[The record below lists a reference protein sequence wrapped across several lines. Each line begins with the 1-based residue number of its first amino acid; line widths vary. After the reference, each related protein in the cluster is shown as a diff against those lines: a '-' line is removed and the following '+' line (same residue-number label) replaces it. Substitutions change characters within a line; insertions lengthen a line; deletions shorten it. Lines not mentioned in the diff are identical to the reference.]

1 MSIKLGIIGTGNMG
15 RNHVRVA
22 KELTNCF
29 ELVSVFDP
37 DVNRISALSLDD
49 IAASSEEELLSKVDA
64 VIVAAPSSLH
74 KALALKIAKA
84 GKHLLVEKPLSL
96 SYSDSEEVVAAFKQ
110 SAKVLMVGHVER
122 FNNVVGELEKVL
134 EHEEIV
140 AIQME
145 RCSSMDLRISDTDV
159 VYDLMI
165 HDMDILLNSIMPSR
179 EIRNLQA
186 FGTKAY
192 SEKFVDYVESLLQFD
207 NGAIASVVC
216 SRTTE
221 DKIRMTRIHCKN
233 AYIEADLLNKTLTIS
248 RKTKLNLDV
257 GYSPVYRQ
265 ENIKEKVFVPGK
277 EPLKAE
283 QEHFYDCIVNGCKP
297 KTDGVSAARS
307 IKVLD
312 SIKNQIYA

>member
-22 KELTNCF
+22 KELITCF
-29 ELVSVFDP
+29 DLVAVYDP
-37 DVNRISALSLDD
+37 DIERIKALSLED
-49 IAASSEEELLSKVDA
+49 IAVSSEEELLSRVDA

-74 KALALKIAKA
+74 KTLALKIAAA
-84 GKHLLVEKPLSL
+84 GKHLLVEKPLTL
-96 SYSDSEEVVAAFKQ
+96 SYADSNEVVEAFQ
-110 SAKVLMVGHVER
+110 NAGRVLMVGHVER

-159 VYDLMI
+159 MYDLMI
-165 HDMDILLNSIMPSR
+165 HDMDILLNSIMPGHGINEVR
-179 EIRNLQA
+179 A
-186 FGTKAY
+186 FGTKVY
-192 SEKFVDYVESLLQFD
+192 SEKFVDYVESLMQFD
-207 NGAIASVVC
+207 NGVIASVVC

-257 GYSPVYRQ
+257 GYNPVYRQ

-283 QEHFYDCIVNGCKP
+283 QEHFYNCIVSGISP
-297 KTDGVSAARS
+297 KTNGASAARS
-307 IKVLD
+307 IQVLD
-312 SIKNQIYA
+312 EIKNQLYI